1 MCVVAL
7 GTALAPA
14 LGISLGTGAAAT
26 TAATS
31 LGMAAISTGIGVAS
45 AGMQYKAAKDM
56 EAQQI
61 AQNEIN
67 FQNAIKSQDLQYRQL
82 NERAMQE
89 SEAAV
94 DERLDNMLQA
104 ARIKSRMK
112 ASAGEA
118 GVSGMG
124 INHLLRDVEK
134 TETRNVAQVNRNLE
148 AVRAQNM
155 YDKLGV
161 KAATESRMSNQPIPQ
176 RPSLLATG
184 LQIGNAVAGGY
195 SQYKTWMT

>member
-7 GTALAPA
+7 GAALAPA

-26 TAATS
+26 AAATS

-45 AGMQYKAAKDM
+45 AGMQYKAAQDM
-56 EAQQI
+56 YAQQN
-61 AQNEIN
+61 A
-67 FQNAIKSQDLQYRQL
+67 QNAINAQNAVKSQDLQYRQL

-89 SEAAV
+89 SGAAV
-94 DERLDNMLQA
+94 DARLDNMLQA

-118 GVSGMG
+118 GVSGIG
-124 INHLLRDVEK
+124 ISHLLRDVEA
-134 TETRNVAQVNRNLE
+134 TETRNVAQINRNLE
-148 AVRAQNM
+148 AVKAQNL

-161 KAATESRMSNQPIPQ
+161 KAQTESRMSNQPIAQ